1 MNIKREEQPLFGHL
15 VQGDN
20 SKDAPSQSLIQG
32 TKSTFNNDYEKCF

>member
-20 SKDAPSQSLIQG
+20 SKDTPRIHLTMI
-32 TKSTFNNDYEKCF
+32 TKNVFSFANT